1 MPSES
6 PNKQILKAV
15 DIDED
20 LFKRSLKKARQLK
33 ISWSEYVNKTLENY
47 LQGERE
53 IISKRQL

>member
-1 MPSES
+1 MSSYP

-33 ISWSEYVNKTLENY
+33 IPWSEYVNKTLESY
-47 LQGERE
+47 LQAEKE
-53 IISKRQL
+53 IISKRRL